1 MYRNLCRLTD
11 SYRPE
16 LFLYF
21 VCIMQSYPWY
31 ISWPTVVYVS
41 AEGGSEK
48 WWNIHPRKFFFLFY
62 IARSLSFFVYYAVLF
77 LSLIYV
83 MVNNSLCQCWGGV
96 VKSGGIYTPV
106 GFSSYFMHDL
116 FWYVWLN
123 FQSFNHS
130 LNIWF
135 DLGVFKSV
143 AGYVNCLVIV
153 IRFSENPGDFKYI
166 VYWAR

>member
-1 MYRNLCRLTD
+1 MSQNRIAMYRNLCRLTD

-16 LFLYF
+16 LF
-21 VCIMQSYPWY
+21 
-31 ISWPTVVYVS
+31 
-41 AEGGSEK
+41 
-48 WWNIHPRKFFFLFY
+48 FLFCVYNVALFLSLIHIMANSSLCQCWGGVVKSGGIY
-62 IARSLSFFVYYAVLF
+62 IPASLSSYFISLGAFSFFVYYAVLF

-143 AGYVNCLVIV
+143 ASTV
-153 IRFSENPGDFKYI
+153 
-166 VYWAR
+166 